1 MKTRAEF
8 RNRTLLLA
16 AAILLPVAISC
27 GPSVYF
33 IDVETRQPSPAGVDL
48 VGKTISVV
56 YLDAGSDEDSL
67 FSATLTDAFVRRLE
81 RDYFD
86 GDSLISVFCL
96 DRQDGVDYSSKT
108 EMVDLLVETGS
119 DVLFLFEAP
128 AFGTEVV
135 TVKETGQTPV
145 TASAAFPF
153 SISLHVYDSMDKR
166 DTVRTYSGNSVAN
179 VSAQITGTESAAAR
193 SSILKAE
200 LGGAAATAGESSGS
214 KFSPRWDAEQIM
226 FFLFSSSQWYDT
238 YYYVEGFQ
246 WQKAMDVWMSMLGTD
261 NLEKKACL
269 EYNMAAACYVM
280 GQYSLAT
287 EWLDLSAGHFSLPYT
302 QNLKRKIENRLER

>member
-8 RNRTLLLA
+8 RNRVLLLA

-145 TASAAFPF
+145 TVSGAFPF

-166 DTVRTYSGNSVAN
+166 DTVRTW
-179 VSAQITGTESAAAR
+179 R
-193 SSILKAE
+193 RFPDL
-200 LGGAAATAGESSGS
+200 S
-214 KFSPRWDAEQIM
+214 K
-226 FFLFSSSQWYDT
+226 
-238 YYYVEGFQ
+238 
-246 WQKAMDVWMSMLGTD
+246 TD
-261 NLEKKACL
+261 NC
-269 EYNMAAACYVM
+269 
-280 GQYSLAT
+280 
-287 EWLDLSAGHFSLPYT
+287 
-302 QNLKRKIENRLER
+302 RLWVTGDTL